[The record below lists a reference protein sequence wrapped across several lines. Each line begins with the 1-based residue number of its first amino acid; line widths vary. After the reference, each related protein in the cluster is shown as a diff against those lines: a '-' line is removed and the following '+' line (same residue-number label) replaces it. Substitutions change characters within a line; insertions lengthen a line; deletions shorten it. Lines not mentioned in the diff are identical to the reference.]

1 MRSAIWGAV
10 VLLVS
15 GSAALACGT
24 ERWPVKT
31 GTDRDAGS
39 VANLP
44 TETTIAELVSIVPP
58 NHPETRRSSRFR
70 PIELTTFK
78 VAGILKAVKKET
90 DQDYHLVIA
99 DPANP
104 DVTMIVE
111 APDPRCALGSKFLD
125 NIDFVRHE
133 IDRQFGFGVAEIR
146 RLEPNVPVTVTGV
159 AFFDALHGQEGV
171 APNGIELH
179 PILIIAFQ

>member
-1 MRSAIWGAV
+1 MGGCCIARVGFCRVGVRYREMAGKDRYRPRC
-10 VLLVS
+10 
-15 GSAALACGT
+15 GERRKLAN
-24 ERWPVKT
+24 
-31 GTDRDAGS
+31 RDYYRGIGLHCS
-39 VANLP
+39 
-44 TETTIAELVSIVPP
+44 P

-179 PILIIAFQ
+179 PILVIAFQ